1 MKKEELKKI
10 LAGFSIV
17 GLLSGVGITFA
28 AGPSGKSG

>member
-1 MKKEELKKI
+1 MNKEDLKKI

-17 GLLSGVGITFA
+17 GLLSGAGVTFA